1 MKSSPTAVVA
11 GIIKHNG
18 KYLITKRFKKSHLGG
33 MWEFPGGKIMTGESD
48 QTALKREFKEEVGID
63 CNVGDLVYETTYHY
77 PDISINIKFYDCEL
91 LSGTPKPIECAEV
104 KWIRR
109 SELSQYEF
117 PPSDIKLIEMLSIG

>member
-18 KYLITKRFKKSHLGG
+18 KYLITKRFENSHLGG

-48 QTALKREFKEEVGID
+48 PTALKREFKEEIGID
-63 CNVGDLVYETTYHY
+63 CDVGDLVYETTYHY
-77 PDISINIKFYDCEL
+77 PAISINIKFYDCEL

-104 KWIRR
+104 KWIKR

-117 PPSDIKLIEMLSIG
+117 PPSDTKLIEMLSTA